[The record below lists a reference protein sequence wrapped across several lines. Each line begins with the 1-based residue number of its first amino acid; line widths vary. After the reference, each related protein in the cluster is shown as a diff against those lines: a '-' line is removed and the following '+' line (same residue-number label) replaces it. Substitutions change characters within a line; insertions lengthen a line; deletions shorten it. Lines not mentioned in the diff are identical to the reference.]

1 MLYEEIKHD
10 ICEVCAQIIK
20 HRIHSIVAG
29 KAIWCAEEQNVA
41 GTESSTFCLSYF
53 SVHFRR
59 HFSGV
64 CIALGYVMCSVPHED
79 SS

>member
-53 SVHFRR
+53 SIHLQKTLFWCLYCFRLR
-59 HFSGV
+59 DVF
-64 CIALGYVMCSVPHED
+64 CAT
-79 SS
+79 